1 MTKRSNI
8 FTSLQG
14 AGTDESALIEILATR
29 NNEQIQAINA
39 AYKEGKEFLQ

>member
-1 MTKRSNI
+1 MTNWSNI

-29 NNEQIQAINA
+29 NNQEIHAINA
-39 AYKEGKEFLQ
+39 AYKEGKAFLQ